1 MMVSLDGYIEAD
13 SGDIG
18 WSIPDAEL
26 RQHFNAGKN
35 MILGGAEVAA
45 AFMDLNLIDEYRIY
59 VHPVVLGRGKEMFQ
73 SDKLEVKQFQSGVVL
88 LRYRNK

>member
-26 RQHFNAGKN
+26 RQHFDEMEQDIDTHLYGRRLFENMAAYWPNADSN
-35 MILGGAEVAA
+35 PHASTDEV
-45 AFMDLNLIDEYRIY
+45 EYAR
-59 VHPVVLGRGKEMFQ
+59 K
-73 SDKLEVKQFQSGVVL
+73 
-88 LRYRNK
+88 

>member
-1 MMVSLDGYIEAD
+1 MRESRHLFNDGYLDGYIEAD
-13 SGDIG
+13 SVDIG

-35 MILGGAEVAA
+35 MILGGAEIAA

-59 VHPVVLGRGKEMFQ
+59 VHPWERKGNVSKR
-73 SDKLEVKQFQSGVVL
+73 
-88 LRYRNK
+88 